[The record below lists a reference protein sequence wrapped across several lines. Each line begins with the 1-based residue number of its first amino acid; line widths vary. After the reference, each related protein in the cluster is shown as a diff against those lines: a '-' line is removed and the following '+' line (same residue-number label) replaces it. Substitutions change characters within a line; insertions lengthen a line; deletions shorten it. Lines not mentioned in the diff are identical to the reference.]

1 MIFVVRGTACA
12 LQPAKQLAK
21 IKDWLKKF
29 LIATRKANT
38 RRVMQ
43 KNFKTVLE
51 KTMKAS

>member
-1 MIFVVRGTACA
+1 MISVVRGIACV

-21 IKDWLKKF
+21 IKDSLKKF
-29 LIATRKANT
+29 LIVTGKANT